1 MVVALHVLGSAVTD
15 EVFYAVCEA
24 ALLVLL
30 VVLLVGPLVSLVLWA
45 L

>member
-1 MVVALHVLGSAVTD
+1 VTD